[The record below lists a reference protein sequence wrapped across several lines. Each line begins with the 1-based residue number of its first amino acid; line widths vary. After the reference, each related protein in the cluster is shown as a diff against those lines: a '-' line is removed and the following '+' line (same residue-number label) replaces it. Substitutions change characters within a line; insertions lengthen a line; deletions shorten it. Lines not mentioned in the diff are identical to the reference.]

1 MAQGSRPAR
10 VGEAIRQALSEIIA
24 REVHDPGMGF
34 LTLTRVQVSP
44 DLQVARVFYT
54 QLGDDAAKKATR
66 RALDR
71 AMPFL
76 RHQVGQ
82 QVKLRRVPEL
92 HFTFD
97 QSVEHQDRIEKIL
110 LDLQREREAL
120 SAAQD
125 APGTEHAAPSTEHPS
140 TSTSTS
146 TSTEH
151 ADEGAG
157 AEPGDKDSE

>member
-1 MAQGSRPAR
+1 MAQGTRPAR
-10 VGEAIRQALSEIIA
+10 VGEAIRQELSEILA

-76 RHQVGQ
+76 RHQIGQ
-82 QVKLRRVPEL
+82 RVHLRRVPEL

-97 QSVEHQDRIEKIL
+97 KSVEHQDRIEQIL
-110 LDLQREREAL
+110 LDLKREREAL
-120 SAAQD
+120 
-125 APGTEHAAPSTEHPS
+125 GTGHEAPSTEHPS
-140 TSTSTS
+140 TSTEHEAR
-146 TSTEH
+146 STEH
-151 ADEGAG
+151 GN
-157 AEPGDKDSE
+157 PGDEVAEDEE